1 MVESLQMDWQL
12 SDPKEVMLLLVR
24 QARDRERQEAPLLTL
39 LEELECSGAVDPV
52 AYFHQLVRQDRL
64 QQGMSEALV
73 SYERLPYSHLVGI
86 QTPAARRE
94 RWRRAVWTI
103 MMHNRACVRSEDRW
117 FIHYWAV
124 LALAGGDPLGV
135 GRYLEERSEGLRR
148 HHDLVDILRSDLK
161 GYDAIMIS
169 MRFTLL

>member
-1 MVESLQMDWQL
+1 M
-12 SDPKEVMLLLVR
+12 LVR

-52 AYFHQLVRQDRL
+52 AYLHQLVRQDRL
-64 QQGMSEALV
+64 QHGMSEALIA
-73 SYERLPYSHLVGI
+73 YERLPYSHLVGI

-117 FIHYWAV
+117 FVNPWAV
-124 LALAGGDPLGV
+124 LTLAGGDVRSV

-148 HHDLVDILRSDLK
+148 HHDLYEVHPNMNQKAVSIIDDLSLPEDPLPPD
-161 GYDAIMIS
+161 GEAFWAQIDEQ
-169 MRFTLL
+169 RDL

>member
-1 MVESLQMDWQL
+1 M
-12 SDPKEVMLLLVR
+12 
-24 QARDRERQEAPLLTL
+24 
-39 LEELECSGAVDPV
+39 
-52 AYFHQLVRQDRL
+52 AYLHQLVRQDRS

-117 FIHYWAV
+117 YINYWAV
-124 LALAGGDPLGV
+124 LALASGDPVGV
-135 GRYLEERSEGLRR
+135 GRYLEEHSGALRR
-148 HHDLVDILRSDLK
+148 HHDLYEIHPTMNQKAVSIIDALSLPEYPIPPGGENFWARIDEQQDL
-161 GYDAIMIS
+161 
-169 MRFTLL
+169 